1 MTFTQVFG
9 RAPQLDELTTDGDDG
24 TDYIEELAAFRI

>member
-1 MTFTQVFG
+1 MTFTEVFG
-9 RAPQLDELTTDGDDG
+9 RAPQLDRFTTDATE